1 MKLSVNDLN
10 VFVNTPKD
18 IAKLCEDLS
27 RLGLEVESCIP
38 CIAPKNV
45 VVGKVLEKA
54 PHKNAEKLSVCQ
66 VGVGKVLEKAPHK
79 NAEKLS
85 VCQVGV
91 GKEVLQIVCGA
102 KNVAPNQFVPVA
114 LNGALIGSTTIAKT
128 ELRGVESCG
137 MICSSAELGFPKI
150 NDGILE
156 LDESVGELVLGK
168 ELNEYASFNT
178 HVLEISLT
186 PNRGDC
192 LSVLGIAREISAF
205 YHTPLKPIKAL
216 NFTPKSDLIT
226 LSAGENI
233 ESHLAYYLIYNHSLK
248 TPLNIKLSLAHN
260 NALSEND
267 LKNFI
272 EFSTH
277 FSGVI
282 MNAYSLNKTPMDLSV
297 KNDENNLESVYI
309 NHQKRSTIAIKHQ
322 DQKDLSEYLLLE
334 ASYTDPISLSLK
346 LHALKDKTLQK
357 DNALIYRS
365 ARGSNPNLSD
375 GLNFLSAHLK
385 AAILESKQIKH
396 SLKDR
401 TLTFQ
406 LEDITEILGL
416 AVEKEKIQGI
426 LKNLG
431 FKVSV
436 KEPNSNPQIL
446 EVIAP
451 NFRHDIKTI
460 QDIAEEILRF
470 VGIDNL
476 ISKPL
481 DCVSSKNS
489 NPHYDTHR
497 FFENLKHKALA
508 CGFKE
513 VIHYVFYSKEKQQKL
528 GFEVLEDPLE
538 LQNPI
543 TTDLNTLRTSLV
555 CGLLDASLR
564 NKNLGFKSI
573 ALYEKGSVYN
583 SKREE
588 IQKLGFLVSGLQK
601 KESYPDAKGKAWD
614 FYSFAECV
622 SKVIGDFS
630 LERLTAQT
638 PINHPYQSAKIIQ
651 NHEIIGV
658 IAKIHPK
665 VIQELDL
672 FESYYAEIDA
682 FKLKRPAMLLKPF
695 SIYPSSVRDL
705 TLIIDENTAF
715 SEIKKALKD
724 AQIPNLSEILPLD
737 IFKESHN
744 TIALSVRCVIH
755 SLEKTLNDE
764 EVNSAVQKALEILE
778 KEFNA
783 RLKG

>member
-66 VGVGKVLEKAPHK
+66 VD
-79 NAEKLS
+79 
-85 VCQVGV
+85 V
-91 GKEVLQIVCGA
+91 GKEVLPIVCGA

-128 ELRGVESCG
+128 ELRGVESHG

-168 ELNEYASFNT
+168 ELNEYAPFNT

-205 YHTPLKPIKAL
+205 YNTPLKPIKAL

-226 LSAGENI
+226 LSVGENI
-233 ESHLAYYLIYNHSLK
+233 ESHLAYYLVCNHSLK
-248 TPLNIKLSLAHN
+248 TPLNVKLSLAYN
-260 NALSEND
+260 NALSGND
-267 LKNFI
+267 LNNFI
-272 EFSTH
+272 EFSMH

-282 MNAYSLNKTPMDLSV
+282 MNAYSLNITPIDLSV

-322 DQKDLSEYLLLE
+322 DQKDLSECLLLE
-334 ASYTDPISLSLK
+334 ASYIDPISLSLK

-385 AAILESKQIKH
+385 AAILESKQTEH

-401 TLTFQ
+401 TLKFQ

-436 KEPNSNPQIL
+436 KEPNSKPQIL

-451 NFRHDIKTI
+451 NFRHDIKII

-481 DCVSSKNS
+481 HCVSSKNS

-528 GFEVLEDPLE
+528 GFEVLEDSLE

-630 LERLTAQT
+630 LEKLTAQT

-715 SEIKKALKD
+715 SGIKKALED

-737 IFKESHN
+737 VFKESHN
-744 TIALSVRCVIH
+744 SIALSVRCVIH

-764 EVNSAVQKALEILE
+764 EVNSVVQKALEILE

>member
-1 MKLSVNDLN
+1 MKLSINDLN

-18 IAKLCEDLS
+18 IVKLCEDLS

-66 VGVGKVLEKAPHK
+66 VD
-79 NAEKLS
+79 
-85 VCQVGV
+85 V

-114 LNGALIGSTTIAKT
+114 LKGAIIGSTTIAKT
-128 ELRGVESCG
+128 ELRGVESHG
-137 MICSSAELGFPKI
+137 MICSSIELGFPKI

-168 ELNEYASFNT
+168 ELNEYAPFNT

-192 LSVLGIAREISAF
+192 LSVLGVAREISAF

-216 NFTPKSDLIT
+216 NFTPKSDSIVLH
-226 LSAGENI
+226 ADENI
-233 ESHLAYYLIYNHSLK
+233 ESHLAYYLVCNHSLK
-248 TPLNIKLSLAHN
+248 TPLNVKLSLAHN

-267 LKNFI
+267 LNNFI

-282 MNAYSLNKTPMDLSV
+282 MNAYSLNITPIDLSV

-334 ASYTDPISLSLK
+334 ASYINLVSLSLK

-385 AAILESKQIKH
+385 AAVLESKQTQH

-416 AVEKEKIQGI
+416 VVEKEKIQGI

-431 FKVSV
+431 FKISV

-476 ISKPL
+476 VSKPL
-481 DCVSSKNS
+481 HCVSSKNS

-538 LQNPI
+538 LQNSI

-583 SKREE
+583 AKREE

-630 LERLTAQT
+630 LEKLTAQT

-651 NHEIIGV
+651 NNENIGV

-682 FKLKRPAMLLKPF
+682 SKLKRPAMLLKPF

-715 SEIKKALKD
+715 NRIKKALKD

-737 IFKESHN
+737 IFKESDN

>member
-45 VVGKVLEKA
+45 V
-54 PHKNAEKLSVCQ
+54 
-66 VGVGKVLEKAPHK
+66 VGKVLEKAPHK

-137 MICSSAELGFPKI
+137 MICSSSELGFPKI

-168 ELNEYASFNT
+168 ELNEYAPFNT

-192 LSVLGIAREISAF
+192 LSVLGVAREISAF

-216 NFTPKSDLIT
+216 NFTPTSDWIT

-233 ESHLAYYLIYNHSLK
+233 ESHLAYYLVCNYSLK
-248 TPLNIKLSLAHN
+248 TPLKVKLSLAHN

-267 LKNFI
+267 LNNFI
-272 EFSTH
+272 EFSVH

-282 MNAYSLNKTPMDLSV
+282 MNAYSMNATPMDLSV
-297 KNDENNLESVYI
+297 KNNENNLESVYI
-309 NHQKRSTIAIKHQ
+309 SHQKRSTIAIKHQ

-334 ASYTDPISLSLK
+334 ASYIDPISLSLK

-385 AAILESKQIKH
+385 ATILESKQTEH

-416 AVEKEKIQGI
+416 AVEKEKIQSI

-431 FKVSV
+431 FKVSA
-436 KEPNSNPQIL
+436 KEPNSKPQIL
-446 EVIAP
+446 EVIVP

-476 ISKPL
+476 VSKPL
-481 DCVSSKNS
+481 NCVSSKNS

-543 TTDLNTLRTSLV
+543 TTELNTLRTSLV

-630 LERLTAQT
+630 LEKLNAQT

-682 FKLKRPAMLLKPF
+682 SKLKRPAMLLKPF

-715 SEIKKALKD
+715 SRIKKALKD

-737 IFKESHN
+737 IFKESN
-744 TIALSVRCVIH
+744 NSIALSVRCVIH

>member
-10 VFVNTPKD
+10 VFVDTPKD

-38 CIAPKNV
+38 CVAPKNV
-45 VVGKVLEKA
+45 V
-54 PHKNAEKLSVCQ
+54 
-66 VGVGKVLEKAPHK
+66 VGKVLEKAPHK

-137 MICSSAELGFPKI
+137 MICSSGELGFPKI

-168 ELNEYASFNT
+168 GLNEYAPFNT

-226 LSAGENI
+226 LCADENI
-233 ESHLAYYLIYNHSLK
+233 ESHLAYYLICNHSLK
-248 TPLNIKLSLAHN
+248 TPLSVKLSLAHN

-267 LKNFI
+267 LSNFI

-277 FSGVI
+277 FSGVV
-282 MNAYSLNKTPMDLSV
+282 MNAYSLDATPIDLSV

-375 GLNFLSAHLK
+375 GLNFLSTHLK
-385 AAILESKQIKH
+385 AAILESKQTKH
-396 SLKDR
+396 ALKDR
-401 TLTFQ
+401 TLKFK

-416 AVEKEKIQGI
+416 AIEEETIQGI

-431 FKVSV
+431 FKVSTKV
-436 KEPNSNPQIL
+436 SNSKPQIL
-446 EVIAP
+446 EVVAP

-470 VGIDNL
+470 VGIDHL

-481 DCVSSKNS
+481 DSVSNKKS

-543 TTDLNTLRTSLV
+543 TTELNTLRTSLV

-588 IQKLGFLVSGLQK
+588 IQKLGFLASGLQK

-630 LERLTAQT
+630 LEKLTTQT

-665 VIQELDL
+665 VIRELDL

-695 SIYPSSVRDL
+695 SVYPSSVRDL

-715 SEIKKALKD
+715 SRIKKALKD

-737 IFKESHN
+737 IFKESDN

-783 RLKG
+783 HLKG

>member
-10 VFVNTPKD
+10 VFVDVPKD

-27 RLGLEVESCIP
+27 RLGLEVESSIP
-38 CIAPKNV
+38 CVAPKNV
-45 VVGKVLEKA
+45 V
-54 PHKNAEKLSVCQ
+54 
-66 VGVGKVLEKAPHK
+66 VGKVLEKAPHK

-128 ELRGVESCG
+128 ELRGVESYG
-137 MICSSAELGFPKI
+137 MICSSNELGFPKI

-168 ELNEYASFNT
+168 GLNEYAPFNT

-226 LSAGENI
+226 LCADENI
-233 ESHLAYYLIYNHSLK
+233 ESHLAYYLICNHSLK
-248 TPLNIKLSLAHN
+248 TPLNVKLSLAHN

-267 LKNFI
+267 LNNFI

-277 FSGVI
+277 FSGVV
-282 MNAYSLNKTPMDLSV
+282 MNAYSLDATPIDLSA

-334 ASYTDPISLSLK
+334 ASYINPVSLSLK

-385 AAILESKQIKH
+385 ATILESKQTKH
-396 SLKDR
+396 ALKDR
-401 TLTFQ
+401 TLKFQ

-416 AVEKEKIQGI
+416 AVEEETIQGI
-426 LKNLG
+426 LKSLG
-431 FKVSV
+431 FKVSIKV
-436 KEPNSNPQIL
+436 SNSKPQIL
-446 EVIAP
+446 EVVVP

-470 VGIDNL
+470 VGIDHL

-481 DCVSSKNS
+481 DSVSNKKS

-543 TTDLNTLRTSLV
+543 TTELNTLRTSLV

-588 IQKLGFLVSGLQK
+588 IQKLGFLASGLQK

-630 LERLTAQT
+630 LEKLTTQA

-682 FKLKRPAMLLKPF
+682 SKLKRPAMLLKPF

-715 SEIKKALKD
+715 SKIKKALKD

-737 IFKESHN
+737 IFKESDN
-744 TIALSVRCVIH
+744 TVALSVRCVIH

>member
-1 MKLSVNDLN
+1 MKLSVNDLST
-10 VFVNTPKD
+10 FVDVPKD

-66 VGVGKVLEKAPHK
+66 VDI
-79 NAEKLS
+79 
-85 VCQVGV
+85 

-114 LNGALIGSTTIAKT
+114 LNGVLIGSTTIAKT

-137 MICSSAELGFPKI
+137 MICSSIELGFPKI

-168 ELNEYASFNT
+168 ELNEYAPFNT

-233 ESHLAYYLIYNHSLK
+233 ESHLAYYLVCNHSLK
-248 TPLNIKLSLAHN
+248 TSLNVKLSLAHN

-267 LKNFI
+267 LNNFI
-272 EFSTH
+272 EFSVH

-282 MNAYSLNKTPMDLSV
+282 MNAYSLNIIPMDLSV

-322 DQKDLSEYLLLE
+322 VQKDLSECLLLE
-334 ASYTDPISLSLK
+334 ASYIDPISLSLK

-385 AAILESKQIKH
+385 ATILESKQTKH

-416 AVEKEKIQGI
+416 AVEKEKIQSI

-431 FKVSV
+431 FKVST
-436 KEPNSNPQIL
+436 KEPNSKPPIL
-446 EVIAP
+446 EIVAP

-476 ISKPL
+476 VSKPL
-481 DCVSSKNS
+481 NCVSSKNS

-528 GFEVLEDPLE
+528 GFEVLEDSLE

-543 TTDLNTLRTSLV
+543 TTELNTLRTSLV

-583 SKREE
+583 AKREE
-588 IQKLGFLVSGLQK
+588 VQKLGFLVSGLQK

-630 LERLTAQT
+630 LEKLTTQT
-638 PINHPYQSAKIIQ
+638 PINHPYQSAKIVQ
-651 NHEIIGV
+651 NHEVIGV

-682 FKLKRPAMLLKPF
+682 SKLKRPAMLLKPF

-705 TLIIDENTAF
+705 TLIINENTAF
-715 SEIKKALKD
+715 SKIKKALKD

-744 TIALSVRCVIH
+744 SIALSVRCVIH

>member
-18 IAKLCEDLS
+18 IAKLCENLS
-27 RLGLEVESCIP
+27 CLGLEVESCVSY
-38 CIAPKNV
+38 IAPKNV

-66 VGVGKVLEKAPHK
+66 VDI
-79 NAEKLS
+79 
-85 VCQVGV
+85 
-91 GKEVLQIVCGA
+91 GKEVLPIVCGA
-102 KNVAPNQFVPVA
+102 KNVAPNQFAPVA
-114 LNGALIGSTTIAKT
+114 LKGAIIGSTTIAKT
-128 ELRGVESCG
+128 ELRGVESHG
-137 MICSSAELGFPKI
+137 MICSSIELGFPKI

-168 ELNEYASFNT
+168 ELHKYAPFNT

-226 LSAGENI
+226 LSVGENI

-248 TPLNIKLSLAHN
+248 TPLNVKLSLAHN

-267 LKNFI
+267 LNNFI
-272 EFSTH
+272 EFSAH

-282 MNAYSLNKTPMDLSV
+282 LNAYGLNTTPVDLSV

-322 DQKDLSEYLLLE
+322 DQKDLSECLLLE
-334 ASYTDPISLSLK
+334 ASYTDPVSLSLK

-385 AAILESKQIKH
+385 ATILESKQTKH

-401 TLTFQ
+401 ALKFQ

-416 AVEKEKIQGI
+416 VIEAEKIQGI

-431 FKVSV
+431 FKVSA
-436 KEPNSNPQIL
+436 KEPNSKPQIL
-446 EVIAP
+446 EVIVP

-481 DCVSSKNS
+481 DSVSSKNS

-543 TTDLNTLRTSLV
+543 TTELNTLRTSLV

-588 IQKLGFLVSGLQK
+588 IQKLGFLISGLQK

-622 SKVIGDFS
+622 SRIIGDFS
-630 LERLTAQT
+630 LEKLTIQT

-651 NHEIIGV
+651 NNEVIGV

-665 VIQELDL
+665 VIQEWDL

-682 FKLKRPAMLLKPF
+682 SKLKRPAMLLKPF

-715 SEIKKALKD
+715 SRIKKALKD

-737 IFKESHN
+737 IFKESDN
-744 TIALSVRCVIH
+744 TIALSVRCVIY

>member
-10 VFVNTPKD
+10 VFVDTPKD

-27 RLGLEVESCIP
+27 RLGLEVESCTP
-38 CIAPKNV
+38 CVAPKNV

-66 VGVGKVLEKAPHK
+66 VGVG
-79 NAEKLS
+79 N
-85 VCQVGV
+85 
-91 GKEVLQIVCGA
+91 EVLQIVCGA

-128 ELRGVESCG
+128 DLRGVESCG
-137 MICSSAELGFPKI
+137 MICSSNELGFPKI

-168 ELNEYASFNT
+168 ELNEYAPFNT

-226 LSAGENI
+226 LCAGENI
-233 ESHLAYYLIYNHSLK
+233 ESHLAYYLICNHSLK
-248 TPLNIKLSLAHN
+248 TPLNVKLSLAHN

-267 LKNFI
+267 LNNFI
-272 EFSTH
+272 EFSAH

-282 MNAYSLNKTPMDLSV
+282 MNAYSLNATPIDLSV

-385 AAILESKQIKH
+385 ATILESKQTKH
-396 SLKDR
+396 ALKDR
-401 TLTFQ
+401 ALKFK

-416 AVEKEKIQGI
+416 AIEEETIQGI

-431 FKVSV
+431 FKVSIKV
-436 KEPNSNPQIL
+436 SNSKPQIL
-446 EVIAP
+446 EVVAP

-470 VGIDNL
+470 VGIDHL

-481 DCVSSKNS
+481 DSVSNKKS

-543 TTDLNTLRTSLV
+543 TTELNTLRTSLV

-573 ALYEKGSVYN
+573 ALYEKGSAYN

-588 IQKLGFLVSGLQK
+588 IQKLGFLASGLQK
-601 KESYPDAKGKAWD
+601 KESYPDAKGRAWD

-630 LERLTAQT
+630 LEKLTTQT

-651 NHEIIGV
+651 NNEIIGV

-665 VIQELDL
+665 VIRELDL

-682 FKLKRPAMLLKPF
+682 SKLKRPAMLLKPF

-715 SEIKKALKD
+715 SKIKKALKD

-737 IFKESHN
+737 IFKESN
-744 TIALSVRCVIH
+744 NSIALSVRCVIH

>member
-10 VFVNTPKD
+10 VFVNAPKD
-18 IAKLCEDLS
+18 ITKLCEDLS
-27 RLGLEVESCIP
+27 RLGLEVESCVS
-38 CIAPKNV
+38 CVAPKNV

-66 VGVGKVLEKAPHK
+66 VD
-79 NAEKLS
+79 
-85 VCQVGV
+85 V

-102 KNVAPNQFVPVA
+102 KNVAPNQFAPVA
-114 LNGALIGSTTIAKT
+114 LKGAIIGSTPIAKT
-128 ELRGVESCG
+128 ELRGVESHG
-137 MICSSAELGFPKI
+137 MICSSTELGFPKI

-168 ELNEYASFNT
+168 ELNGYAPFNT

-205 YHTPLKPIKAL
+205 YNTPLKPIKAL
-216 NFTPKSDLIT
+216 NFTPTSDLIT
-226 LSAGENI
+226 LSVGENI
-233 ESHLAYYLIYNHSLK
+233 ESHLAYYLIYNYSLK

-267 LKNFI
+267 LNNFI

-282 MNAYSLNKTPMDLSV
+282 LNAYSLNTTPMDLSV

-322 DQKDLSEYLLLE
+322 DQKDLSECLLLE
-334 ASYTDPISLSLK
+334 ASYTDPVSLSLK

-375 GLNFLSAHLK
+375 GLNFLSAQLK
-385 AAILESKQIKH
+385 ATILESKQTKH

-401 TLTFQ
+401 ALKFQ

-416 AVEKEKIQGI
+416 AVEEEKIQGI

-431 FKVSV
+431 FKVSA
-436 KEPNSNPQIL
+436 KEPDSKPQIL
-446 EVIAP
+446 EVIVP

-481 DCVSSKNS
+481 NSVSSKNS

-543 TTDLNTLRTSLV
+543 TTELNTLRTSLV

-630 LERLTAQT
+630 LEKLTAQT

-651 NHEIIGV
+651 NHEVIGV

-682 FKLKRPAMLLKPF
+682 SKLKRPAMLLKPF

-715 SEIKKALKD
+715 SRIKKALKD

-737 IFKESHN
+737 IFKESDN

-764 EVNSAVQKALEILE
+764 EVNSVVQKALEILE

>member
-1 MKLSVNDLN
+1 MKLSVNDLS
-10 VFVNTPKD
+10 VFVDVPKD

-66 VGVGKVLEKAPHK
+66 VD
-79 NAEKLS
+79 
-85 VCQVGV
+85 V

-102 KNVAPNQFVPVA
+102 KNVASNQFVPVA

-128 ELRGVESCG
+128 DLRGVKSHG

-168 ELNEYASFNT
+168 ELNEYAPFNT

-226 LSAGENI
+226 LSVGENI
-233 ESHLAYYLIYNHSLK
+233 ESHLAYYLVCNHSLK

-267 LKNFI
+267 LNNFI
-272 EFSTH
+272 EFSAH

-357 DNALIYRS
+357 DNALIYRG

-385 AAILESKQIKH
+385 ATILESKQTQH

-431 FKVSV
+431 FKVSTKV
-436 KEPNSNPQIL
+436 SNSNPQIL

-451 NFRHDIKTI
+451 NFRHDIKII

-476 ISKPL
+476 VSKPL
-481 DCVSSKNS
+481 HCVSSKNS

-588 IQKLGFLVSGLQK
+588 IQKLGFLASGLQK

-630 LERLTAQT
+630 LEKLTTQI

-651 NHEIIGV
+651 NNEIIGV

-682 FKLKRPAMLLKPF
+682 SKLKRPAMLLKPF

-715 SEIKKALKD
+715 SRIKKALKD

-737 IFKESHN
+737 IFKESDN

>member
-1 MKLSVNDLN
+1 
-10 VFVNTPKD
+10 
-18 IAKLCEDLS
+18 
-27 RLGLEVESCIP
+27 
-38 CIAPKNV
+38 
-45 VVGKVLEKA
+45 
-54 PHKNAEKLSVCQ
+54 
-66 VGVGKVLEKAPHK
+66 
-79 NAEKLS
+79 
-85 VCQVGV
+85 
-91 GKEVLQIVCGA
+91 
-102 KNVAPNQFVPVA
+102 
-114 LNGALIGSTTIAKT
+114 
-128 ELRGVESCG
+128 
-137 MICSSAELGFPKI
+137 
-150 NDGILE
+150 
-156 LDESVGELVLGK
+156 
-168 ELNEYASFNT
+168 
-178 HVLEISLT
+178 LT

-260 NALSEND
+260 NALSENN
-267 LKNFI
+267 LNNFL
-272 EFSTH
+272 EFSVH

-322 DQKDLSEYLLLE
+322 DQKDLSECLLLE

-365 ARGSNPNLSD
+365 TRGSNPNLSD

-385 AAILESKQIKH
+385 ATILESKQTER

-401 TLTFQ
+401 TLMFKV
-406 LEDITEILGL
+406 EDITEILGL
-416 AVEKEKIQGI
+416 AVEEEKIQGI

-436 KEPNSNPQIL
+436 KVSNSKPQIL
-446 EVIAP
+446 EVVAP

-476 ISKPL
+476 ASKPL
-481 DCVSSKNS
+481 HCVSSKNS
-489 NPHYDTHR
+489 NPHYETHR

-543 TTDLNTLRTSLV
+543 TTELNTLRTSLV

-630 LERLTAQT
+630 L
-638 PINHPYQSAKIIQ
+638 
-651 NHEIIGV
+651 
-658 IAKIHPK
+658 
-665 VIQELDL
+665 
-672 FESYYAEIDA
+672 
-682 FKLKRPAMLLKPF
+682 
-695 SIYPSSVRDL
+695 
-705 TLIIDENTAF
+705 
-715 SEIKKALKD
+715 
-724 AQIPNLSEILPLD
+724 
-737 IFKESHN
+737 
-744 TIALSVRCVIH
+744 
-755 SLEKTLNDE
+755 
-764 EVNSAVQKALEILE
+764 
-778 KEFNA
+778 
-783 RLKG
+783 

>member
-66 VGVGKVLEKAPHK
+66 VD
-79 NAEKLS
+79 
-85 VCQVGV
+85 V

-102 KNVAPNQFVPVA
+102 KNVAPNQFAPVA
-114 LNGALIGSTTIAKT
+114 LKGAIIGSTPIAKT
-128 ELRGVESCG
+128 ELRGVESHG
-137 MICSSAELGFPKI
+137 MICSSIELGFPKI

-168 ELNEYASFNT
+168 ELNEYAPFNT

-192 LSVLGIAREISAF
+192 LSVLGVAREISAF

-226 LSAGENI
+226 LSVGENI
-233 ESHLAYYLIYNHSLK
+233 KSHLAYYLICNHSLK
-248 TPLNIKLSLAHN
+248 TPLNVKLSLAHN

-272 EFSTH
+272 EFSAH

-309 NHQKRSTIAIKHQ
+309 NHQKRSIIAIKHQ
-322 DQKDLSEYLLLE
+322 VQKDLSEYLLLE
-334 ASYTDPISLSLK
+334 ASYTDLISLSLK

-385 AAILESKQIKH
+385 ATILESKQTKH
-396 SLKDR
+396 SLKDHA
-401 TLTFQ
+401 LKFQ

-416 AVEKEKIQGI
+416 VIEAEKIQGI

-431 FKVSV
+431 FKVSI
-436 KEPNSNPQIL
+436 KEPNSKPPIL
-446 EVIAP
+446 EVVAP

-476 ISKPL
+476 ISKSL
-481 DCVSSKNS
+481 HCVSSKNS
-489 NPHYDTHR
+489 NPHYETHR

-543 TTDLNTLRTSLV
+543 TTELNTLRTSLV

-583 SKREE
+583 AKREE

-630 LERLTAQT
+630 LEKLTIQT

-651 NHEIIGV
+651 NNEIIGV

-672 FESYYAEIDA
+672 FESYYAEVDA
-682 FKLKRPAMLLKPF
+682 SKLKRHAMLLKPF

-715 SEIKKALKD
+715 SRIKKALKD

-737 IFKESHN
+737 IFEESDN

-764 EVNSAVQKALEILE
+764 EVNSVVQKALEILE

>member
-1 MKLSVNDLN
+1 MKLSINDLN

-38 CIAPKNV
+38 CVAPKNV
-45 VVGKVLEKA
+45 VVGKILEKA

-66 VGVGKVLEKAPHK
+66 VD
-79 NAEKLS
+79 
-85 VCQVGV
+85 V
-91 GKEVLQIVCGA
+91 GKEVLPIVCGA

-128 ELRGVESCG
+128 ELRGVESHG
-137 MICSSAELGFPKI
+137 MICSSNELGFPKI

-168 ELNEYASFNT
+168 ELNEYAPFNT

-216 NFTPKSDLIT
+216 NFTPKSGLIT
-226 LSAGENI
+226 LSADKNI
-233 ESHLAYYLIYNHSLK
+233 ESHLAYYLVCNHSLK

-282 MNAYSLNKTPMDLSV
+282 LNAYSLNKTPMDLSV

-322 DQKDLSEYLLLE
+322 DQKDLSEHLLLE
-334 ASYTDPISLSLK
+334 ASYIDPISLSLK

-375 GLNFLSAHLK
+375 GLNFLSAQLK
-385 AAILESKQIKH
+385 ATILESKQTKH

-401 TLTFQ
+401 TLKFK

-416 AVEKEKIQGI
+416 AVEEEKIQGI
-426 LKNLG
+426 LKSLG
-431 FKVSV
+431 FKVSIKV
-436 KEPNSNPQIL
+436 SNSKPPIL
-446 EVIAP
+446 EVIVP

-470 VGIDNL
+470 VGIDHL

-481 DCVSSKNS
+481 DSVSNKKS

-543 TTDLNTLRTSLV
+543 TTELNTLRTSLV

-588 IQKLGFLVSGLQK
+588 TQKLGFLASGLQK

-630 LERLTAQT
+630 LEKLTTQT

-651 NHEIIGV
+651 NHKIIGV

-682 FKLKRPAMLLKPF
+682 SKLKRPAMLLKPF

-715 SEIKKALKD
+715 SNIKKALKD

-737 IFKESHN
+737 IFKESN
-744 TIALSVRCVIH
+744 NSIALSVRCVIH

>member
-27 RLGLEVESCIP
+27 CLGLEVESCIS

-66 VGVGKVLEKAPHK
+66 VD
-79 NAEKLS
+79 
-85 VCQVGV
+85 V
-91 GKEVLQIVCGA
+91 GKEVLPIVCGA

-128 ELRGVESCG
+128 DLRGVESHG
-137 MICSSAELGFPKI
+137 MICSSIELGFPKI

-168 ELNEYASFNT
+168 ELNEYAPFNT

-192 LSVLGIAREISAF
+192 LSVLGVAREVSAF

-216 NFTPKSDLIT
+216 NFTPKSNLIT

-233 ESHLAYYLIYNHSLK
+233 ESHLAYYLICNHSLK

-260 NALSEND
+260 NALSENN
-267 LKNFI
+267 LNNFL

-322 DQKDLSEYLLLE
+322 DQKDLSECLLLE
-334 ASYTDPISLSLK
+334 ASYIDPISLSLK

-375 GLNFLSAHLK
+375 GLNFLSTHLK
-385 AAILESKQIKH
+385 ATILESKQTKH

-416 AVEKEKIQGI
+416 AVEKEKIQSI

-431 FKVSV
+431 FKVSA
-436 KEPNSNPQIL
+436 KEPNSKPQIL
-446 EVIAP
+446 EVVAP
-451 NFRHDIKTI
+451 NFRHDIKII

-476 ISKPL
+476 VSKPL
-481 DCVSSKNS
+481 NCVSSKNS
-489 NPHYDTHR
+489 NPHYDMHR

-543 TTDLNTLRTSLV
+543 TTELNTLRTSLV

-588 IQKLGFLVSGLQK
+588 IQKLGFLASGLQK

-630 LERLTAQT
+630 LEKLTTQT

-651 NHEIIGV
+651 NNEIIGT

-715 SEIKKALKD
+715 SRIKKALKD

-737 IFKESHN
+737 IFKESDN

>member
-10 VFVNTPKD
+10 VFVDVPKD

-38 CIAPKNV
+38 YIAPKNV

-66 VGVGKVLEKAPHK
+66 VDI
-79 NAEKLS
+79 
-85 VCQVGV
+85 
-91 GKEVLQIVCGA
+91 GKEVLPIVCGA

-114 LNGALIGSTTIAKT
+114 LKGAIIGSTTIAKT
-128 ELRGVESCG
+128 ELRGVESHG
-137 MICSSAELGFPKI
+137 MICSSIELGFPKI

-168 ELNEYASFNT
+168 ELHEYAEYAPFNT

-216 NFTPKSDLIT
+216 NFMPKSDSIALHV
-226 LSAGENI
+226 GENI

-267 LKNFI
+267 LNNFI

-282 MNAYSLNKTPMDLSV
+282 LNAYSLDATPIDLSV

-322 DQKDLSEYLLLE
+322 DQKDLSECLLLE

-385 AAILESKQIKH
+385 ATILESKQTKH

-401 TLTFQ
+401 TLKFQ

-416 AVEKEKIQGI
+416 AVEEEKIQGI
-426 LKNLG
+426 LKSLG
-431 FKVSV
+431 FKVSA
-436 KEPNSNPQIL
+436 KEPNSKPQIL
-446 EVIAP
+446 EIIVP

-481 DCVSSKNS
+481 HCISSKNS

-622 SKVIGDFS
+622 SRIIGDFS
-630 LERLTAQT
+630 LEKLTAQT

-651 NHEIIGV
+651 NNEIIGV

-682 FKLKRPAMLLKPF
+682 SKLKRPAMLLKPF

-715 SEIKKALKD
+715 SKIKKALKD

-737 IFKESHN
+737 VFKESHN
-744 TIALSVRCVIH
+744 SIALSVRCVIH

>member
-1 MKLSVNDLN
+1 MKLSVNDLS
-10 VFVNTPKD
+10 VFVDTPKD

-38 CIAPKNV
+38 CVAPKNV
-45 VVGKVLEKA
+45 V
-54 PHKNAEKLSVCQ
+54 
-66 VGVGKVLEKAPHK
+66 VGKVLEKAPHK

-102 KNVAPNQFVPVA
+102 KNVAPNQFVPIA

-128 ELRGVESCG
+128 ELRGVESYG
-137 MICSSAELGFPKI
+137 MICSSSELGFPKI

-168 ELNEYASFNT
+168 GLNEYAPFNT

-226 LSAGENI
+226 ISVGENI
-233 ESHLAYYLIYNHSLK
+233 ESHLAHYLICNHSLK
-248 TPLNIKLSLAHN
+248 TPLNVKLSLAHN

-267 LKNFI
+267 LSNFI
-272 EFSTH
+272 EFSAH
-277 FSGVI
+277 FSGVV
-282 MNAYSLNKTPMDLSV
+282 MNAYSLDATPIDLSV
-297 KNDENNLESVYI
+297 KNDGNNLESVYI

-385 AAILESKQIKH
+385 ATILESKQTKH
-396 SLKDR
+396 ALKDR
-401 TLTFQ
+401 TLEFK

-416 AVEKEKIQGI
+416 AIKEETIQGI

-431 FKVSV
+431 FKVSAKV
-436 KEPNSNPQIL
+436 SNSKPQIL
-446 EVIAP
+446 EVVAP

-470 VGIDNL
+470 VGIDHL

-481 DCVSSKNS
+481 DSVSSKKS

-528 GFEVLEDPLE
+528 GFEVLEDHLE

-543 TTDLNTLRTSLV
+543 TTELNTLRTSLV

-588 IQKLGFLVSGLQK
+588 VQKLGFLASGLQK

-630 LERLTAQT
+630 LEKLTTQA

-651 NHEIIGV
+651 NHKIIGV

-682 FKLKRPAMLLKPF
+682 SKLKRPAMLLKPF

-715 SEIKKALKD
+715 SKIKKALKD

-737 IFKESHN
+737 TFKESN
-744 TIALSVRCVIH
+744 NSIALSVRCVIH

-764 EVNSAVQKALEILE
+764 EVNAAVQKALEILE

>member
-38 CIAPKNV
+38 CVAPKNV

-66 VGVGKVLEKAPHK
+66 VD
-79 NAEKLS
+79 
-85 VCQVGV
+85 V

-102 KNVAPNQFVPVA
+102 KNVASNQFVPIA

-137 MICSSAELGFPKI
+137 MICSSSELGFPKI

-168 ELNEYASFNT
+168 ELNEYAPFNT

-205 YHTPLKPIKAL
+205 YRTPLKPIKAL

-226 LSAGENI
+226 LSTDKNI
-233 ESHLAYYLIYNHSLK
+233 ESHLAYYLVCNHSLK
-248 TPLNIKLSLAHN
+248 TPLNVKLSLAHN
-260 NALSEND
+260 NALNEND
-267 LKNFI
+267 LNNFI
-272 EFSTH
+272 EFSAH
-277 FSGVI
+277 FSGVV
-282 MNAYSLNKTPMDLSV
+282 MNAYSLNITPIDLSV

-322 DQKDLSEYLLLE
+322 DQKDLSEHLLLE
-334 ASYTDPISLSLK
+334 ASYIDPISLSLK
-346 LHALKDKTLQK
+346 LHTLKDKTLQK

-385 AAILESKQIKH
+385 ATILESKQTKH
-396 SLKDR
+396 ALKDR
-401 TLTFQ
+401 ALTFQ

-416 AVEKEKIQGI
+416 AVEEEKIQGI

-436 KEPNSNPQIL
+436 KEPNSKPPIL

-460 QDIAEEILRF
+460 QDIAEEILCF

-476 ISKPL
+476 VSKPL
-481 DCVSSKNS
+481 NCVSSKNS

-543 TTDLNTLRTSLV
+543 TTELNTLRTSLV

-583 SKREE
+583 AKREE

-630 LERLTAQT
+630 LEKLTTQT

-682 FKLKRPAMLLKPF
+682 SRLKRPAMLLKPF

-715 SEIKKALKD
+715 SRIKKALKD

-737 IFKESHN
+737 IFKESDN

>member
-45 VVGKVLEKA
+45 VVGKVLEKVS
-54 PHKNAEKLSVCQ
+54 HKNAEKLSVCQ
-66 VGVGKVLEKAPHK
+66 VD
-79 NAEKLS
+79 
-85 VCQVGV
+85 V

-137 MICSSAELGFPKI
+137 MICSSTELGFPKI

-168 ELNEYASFNT
+168 ELNEYTPFNT

-233 ESHLAYYLIYNHSLK
+233 ESHLAYYLICNHSLK

-267 LKNFI
+267 LNNFI
-272 EFSTH
+272 EFSVH

-322 DQKDLSEYLLLE
+322 VQKDLSEYLLLE
-334 ASYTDPISLSLK
+334 ASYIDPISLSLK
-346 LHALKDKTLQK
+346 LHVLKDKTLQK

-365 ARGSNPNLSD
+365 ARGSNPNLLD

-385 AAILESKQIKH
+385 AAILESKQTQH
-396 SLKDR
+396 SLKDCA
-401 TLTFQ
+401 LKFQ

-416 AVEKEKIQGI
+416 AVEKEKIRDI
-426 LKNLG
+426 LKSLG

-436 KEPNSNPQIL
+436 KEPNSKPQIL
-446 EVIAP
+446 EVVVP
-451 NFRHDIKTI
+451 NFRHDIQTI

-470 VGIDNL
+470 VGIDHL

-481 DCVSSKNS
+481 DSVSNKKS

-543 TTDLNTLRTSLV
+543 TTELNTLRTSLV

-583 SKREE
+583 AKREE

-630 LERLTAQT
+630 LEKLTTQT

-651 NHEIIGV
+651 NHEIIGT

-665 VIQELDL
+665 IIQELDL

-715 SEIKKALKD
+715 SRIKKALED

-744 TIALSVRCVIH
+744 SIALSVRCVIH

>member
-27 RLGLEVESCIP
+27 CLGLEVESCIP
-38 CIAPKNV
+38 CVAPKNV

-66 VGVGKVLEKAPHK
+66 VD
-79 NAEKLS
+79 
-85 VCQVGV
+85 V

-137 MICSSAELGFPKI
+137 MICSSSELGFPKI

-168 ELNEYASFNT
+168 ELNEYAPFNT

-216 NFTPKSDLIT
+216 NFTPKNDWIT
-226 LSAGENI
+226 LSADKNI
-233 ESHLAYYLIYNHSLK
+233 ESHLAYYLVCNHSLK

-267 LKNFI
+267 LNNFI
-272 EFSTH
+272 EFSVH

-309 NHQKRSTIAIKHQ
+309 NHQKRSTTAIKHQ
-322 DQKDLSEYLLLE
+322 VQKDLSECLLLE
-334 ASYTDPISLSLK
+334 ASYIDPISLSLK

-385 AAILESKQIKH
+385 ATILESKQTQH

-416 AVEKEKIQGI
+416 VVEKEKIQGI

-431 FKVSV
+431 FKVSA
-436 KEPNSNPQIL
+436 KEPNSKPQIL
-446 EVIAP
+446 EVVVP

-481 DCVSSKNS
+481 HCVSSKNS

-543 TTDLNTLRTSLV
+543 TTELNTLRTSLV

-583 SKREE
+583 AKREE
-588 IQKLGFLVSGLQK
+588 VQKLGFLVSGLQK

-630 LERLTAQT
+630 LEKLTTQT

-651 NHEIIGV
+651 NNEIIGV

-682 FKLKRPAMLLKPF
+682 SKLKRPAMLLKPF

-715 SEIKKALKD
+715 NRIKKALKD

-737 IFKESHN
+737 VFKESHN
-744 TIALSVRCVIH
+744 SIALSVRCVIH

-764 EVNSAVQKALEILE
+764 EVNSAVQKSLEILE

-783 RLKG
+783 RLKV

>member
-10 VFVNTPKD
+10 VFVDTPKD

-27 RLGLEVESCIP
+27 RLGLEVESSIP
-38 CIAPKNV
+38 CVAPKNV
-45 VVGKVLEKA
+45 V
-54 PHKNAEKLSVCQ
+54 
-66 VGVGKVLEKAPHK
+66 VGKVLEKAPHK

-137 MICSSAELGFPKI
+137 MICSSNELGFPKI

-168 ELNEYASFNT
+168 GLNEYAPFNT

-226 LSAGENI
+226 LCAGENI
-233 ESHLAYYLIYNHSLK
+233 ESHLAYYLVCNHSLK
-248 TPLNIKLSLAHN
+248 TPLNVKLSLAHN

-267 LKNFI
+267 LSNFI
-272 EFSTH
+272 EFSAH
-277 FSGVI
+277 FSGVV
-282 MNAYSLNKTPMDLSV
+282 MNAYSLNTTPIDLSV

-357 DNALIYRS
+357 DSALIYRS

-375 GLNFLSAHLK
+375 GLNFLSTHLK
-385 AAILESKQIKH
+385 AAILESKQTKH
-396 SLKDR
+396 ALKDR
-401 TLTFQ
+401 TLKFK
-406 LEDITEILGL
+406 LEDIAEILGL
-416 AVEKEKIQGI
+416 AIEEETIQGI

-431 FKVSV
+431 FKVSIKV
-436 KEPNSNPQIL
+436 SNSKPQIL
-446 EVIAP
+446 EVVVP

-470 VGIDNL
+470 VGIDHL

-481 DCVSSKNS
+481 DSVSNKKS

-543 TTDLNTLRTSLV
+543 TTELNTLRTSLV

-588 IQKLGFLVSGLQK
+588 IQKLGFLASGLQK
-601 KESYPDAKGKAWD
+601 KERYPDAKGKAWD

-630 LERLTAQT
+630 LEKLTTQA

-651 NHEIIGV
+651 NHKIIGV

-665 VIQELDL
+665 VIRELDL

-682 FKLKRPAMLLKPF
+682 SKLKRPAMLLKPF

-715 SEIKKALKD
+715 SRIKKALKD

-737 IFKESHN
+737 IFKESN
-744 TIALSVRCVIH
+744 NSIALSMRCVIH

-764 EVNSAVQKALEILE
+764 EVNSAVQKALEVLE

>member
-10 VFVNTPKD
+10 VFVDTPKD

-27 RLGLEVESCIP
+27 RLGLEVESSIP
-38 CIAPKNV
+38 CVAPKNV

-66 VGVGKVLEKAPHK
+66 VGVG
-79 NAEKLS
+79 N
-85 VCQVGV
+85 
-91 GKEVLQIVCGA
+91 EVLQIVCGA

-128 ELRGVESCG
+128 ELRGVESYG
-137 MICSSAELGFPKI
+137 MICSSNELGFPKI

-168 ELNEYASFNT
+168 GLNEYAPFNT

-226 LSAGENI
+226 LCAGENI
-233 ESHLAYYLIYNHSLK
+233 ESHLAYYLVCNHSLK
-248 TPLNIKLSLAHN
+248 TPLNVKLSLAHN

-267 LKNFI
+267 LSNFV
-272 EFSTH
+272 EFSAH
-277 FSGVI
+277 FSGVV
-282 MNAYSLNKTPMDLSV
+282 MNAYSLNTTPINLSV

-385 AAILESKQIKH
+385 ATILESKQTKH
-396 SLKDR
+396 ALKDR
-401 TLTFQ
+401 TLKFK

-416 AVEKEKIQGI
+416 AIEEGTIQGI

-431 FKVSV
+431 FKVSAKV
-436 KEPNSNPQIL
+436 SNSKPQIL
-446 EVIAP
+446 EVVAP

-470 VGIDNL
+470 VGIEHL

-481 DCVSSKNS
+481 DSVSNKKS

-543 TTDLNTLRTSLV
+543 TTELNTLRTSLV

-588 IQKLGFLVSGLQK
+588 IQKLGFLASGLQK

-630 LERLTAQT
+630 LEKLTTQA

-715 SEIKKALKD
+715 SKIKKALKD
-724 AQIPNLSEILPLD
+724 AQIPNLSGILPLD
-737 IFKESHN
+737 IFKESN
-744 TIALSVRCVIH
+744 NSIALSVRCMIH

>member
-1 MKLSVNDLN
+1 MKLIINDLN

-18 IAKLCEDLS
+18 IAKLCENLS

-66 VGVGKVLEKAPHK
+66 VD
-79 NAEKLS
+79 
-85 VCQVGV
+85 V

-128 ELRGVESCG
+128 DLRGVESCG
-137 MICSSAELGFPKI
+137 MICSSTELGFPKI

-168 ELNEYASFNT
+168 ELNEYAPFNT

-192 LSVLGIAREISAF
+192 LSVLGVAREISAF

-226 LSAGENI
+226 LSADKNI
-233 ESHLAYYLIYNHSLK
+233 ESHLAYYLICNHSLK

-267 LKNFI
+267 LNNFI

-282 MNAYSLNKTPMDLSV
+282 LNAYSLNKTPIDLSV

-322 DQKDLSEYLLLE
+322 DQKDLSECLLLE
-334 ASYTDPISLSLK
+334 ASYTDPVSLSLK

-357 DNALIYRS
+357 DNALVYRS

-375 GLNFLSAHLK
+375 GLNFLSTHLK
-385 AAILESKQIKH
+385 ATILESKQTKH
-396 SLKDR
+396 ALKDR

-416 AVEKEKIQGI
+416 AVEAEKIQGI

-436 KEPNSNPQIL
+436 KELNLKPQIL
-446 EVIAP
+446 EIIVP

-476 ISKPL
+476 ASKPL
-481 DCVSSKNS
+481 HCVSSKNS

-588 IQKLGFLVSGLQK
+588 IQKLGFLISGLQK

-622 SKVIGDFS
+622 SRIIGDFS
-630 LERLTAQT
+630 LEKLTTQT

-651 NHEIIGV
+651 NNEIIGV

-665 VIQELDL
+665 VIQEWDL

-715 SEIKKALKD
+715 SRIKKALKD

-737 IFKESHN
+737 IFKESDN
-744 TIALSVRCVIH
+744 AIALSVRCVIH

-764 EVNSAVQKALEILE
+764 EVSSAVQKALEILE

>member
-66 VGVGKVLEKAPHK
+66 VD
-79 NAEKLS
+79 
-85 VCQVGV
+85 V

-128 ELRGVESCG
+128 ELRGVESHG
-137 MICSSAELGFPKI
+137 MICSSIELGFPKI

-168 ELNEYASFNT
+168 ELNEYAPFNT

-192 LSVLGIAREISAF
+192 LSVLGVAREISAF

-216 NFTPKSDLIT
+216 NFTPKSDSIT
-226 LSAGENI
+226 LSADKNI
-233 ESHLAYYLIYNHSLK
+233 ESHLAYYLICNHSLK

-267 LKNFI
+267 LNNFI
-272 EFSTH
+272 EFSAH

-282 MNAYSLNKTPMDLSV
+282 LNAYSLNKTPMDLSV

-322 DQKDLSEYLLLE
+322 DQKDLSECLLLE
-334 ASYTDPISLSLK
+334 ASYTDPVSLSLK

-385 AAILESKQIKH
+385 ATILESKQTEH

-416 AVEKEKIQGI
+416 VVEKEKIQGI

-436 KEPNSNPQIL
+436 KEPNSKPQIL
-446 EVIAP
+446 EVIVP

-481 DCVSSKNS
+481 DSISSKHS

-543 TTDLNTLRTSLV
+543 TTELNTLRTSLV

-622 SKVIGDFS
+622 SRIIGDFS
-630 LERLTAQT
+630 LEKLTTQT

-682 FKLKRPAMLLKPF
+682 SKLKRPAMLLKPF

-715 SEIKKALKD
+715 SRIKKALKD

-737 IFKESHN
+737 IFKESDN

>member
-10 VFVNTPKD
+10 VFVDTPKD

-66 VGVGKVLEKAPHK
+66 VDI
-79 NAEKLS
+79 
-85 VCQVGV
+85 

-128 ELRGVESCG
+128 DLRGVESCG
-137 MICSSAELGFPKI
+137 MICSSIELGFPKI

-168 ELNEYASFNT
+168 ELNEYAPFNT

-216 NFTPKSDLIT
+216 NFTPTSDLIT
-226 LSAGENI
+226 LSVGENI
-233 ESHLAYYLIYNHSLK
+233 ESHLAYYLICNHSLK
-248 TPLNIKLSLAHN
+248 TPLNVKLSLAHN

-267 LKNFI
+267 LNNFI
-272 EFSTH
+272 EFSAH

-322 DQKDLSEYLLLE
+322 VQKDLSEFLLLE

-385 AAILESKQIKH
+385 AAVLESKQTQH

-401 TLTFQ
+401 TLKFK

-416 AVEKEKIQGI
+416 VVEKEKIQGI

-436 KEPNSNPQIL
+436 KEPNSKPQIL
-446 EVIAP
+446 EIVAP

-481 DCVSSKNS
+481 HCVSSKNS

-528 GFEVLEDPLE
+528 GFEVLEDSLE

-630 LERLTAQT
+630 LEKLTTQT

-651 NHEIIGV
+651 NNEIIGV

-682 FKLKRPAMLLKPF
+682 SRLKRPAMLLKPF

-715 SEIKKALKD
+715 SRIKKALKD

-744 TIALSVRCVIH
+744 SIALSVRCVIH

>member
-1 MKLSVNDLN
+1 MKLSVNDLS
-10 VFVNTPKD
+10 VFVDVPKN

-38 CIAPKNV
+38 CVAPKNV

-66 VGVGKVLEKAPHK
+66 VD
-79 NAEKLS
+79 
-85 VCQVGV
+85 V

-137 MICSSAELGFPKI
+137 MICSSSELGFPKI

-156 LDESVGELVLGK
+156 LDESVGKLVLGK
-168 ELNEYASFNT
+168 GLNEYAPFNT

-226 LSAGENI
+226 LCAGENI
-233 ESHLAYYLIYNHSLK
+233 ESHLAYYLVCNHSLK

-267 LKNFI
+267 LNNFI
-272 EFSTH
+272 EFSAH
-277 FSGVI
+277 FSGVV
-282 MNAYSLNKTPMDLSV
+282 MNAYSLNATPIDLSV

-322 DQKDLSEYLLLE
+322 DQKDLSECLLLE

-385 AAILESKQIKH
+385 TTILESKQTKH
-396 SLKDR
+396 ALKDR
-401 TLTFQ
+401 TLKFK

-416 AVEKEKIQGI
+416 AIEEEKIQGI
-426 LKNLG
+426 LKSLG
-431 FKVSV
+431 FKVSI
-436 KEPNSNPQIL
+436 KEPSSKPQIL
-446 EVIAP
+446 EVVAP

-470 VGIDNL
+470 VGIDHL

-481 DCVSSKNS
+481 DSVSNKKS

-543 TTDLNTLRTSLV
+543 TTELNTLRTSLV

-588 IQKLGFLVSGLQK
+588 IQKLGFLASGLQK

-630 LERLTAQT
+630 LEKLTAQT

-651 NHEIIGV
+651 NNEIIGV

-665 VIQELDL
+665 VTQELDL

-715 SEIKKALKD
+715 SKIKKALKD
-724 AQIPNLSEILPLD
+724 AKIPNLSEILPLD
-737 IFKESHN
+737 IFKESN
-744 TIALSVRCVIH
+744 NILALSVRCVIH

-764 EVNSAVQKALEILE
+764 EVNSAVQKVLEILE

>member
-66 VGVGKVLEKAPHK
+66 VD
-79 NAEKLS
+79 
-85 VCQVGV
+85 V

-128 ELRGVESCG
+128 ELRGVESHG
-137 MICSSAELGFPKI
+137 MICSSIELGFPKI

-168 ELNEYASFNT
+168 ELNEYAPFNT

-192 LSVLGIAREISAF
+192 LSVLGVAREISAF

-226 LSAGENI
+226 LSADKNI
-233 ESHLAYYLIYNHSLK
+233 ESHLAYYLICNHSLK

-267 LKNFI
+267 LNNFI
-272 EFSTH
+272 EFSAH

-282 MNAYSLNKTPMDLSV
+282 LNAYSLNKTPMDLSV

-322 DQKDLSEYLLLE
+322 VQKDLGECLLLE
-334 ASYTDPISLSLK
+334 ASYIDPISLSLK

-385 AAILESKQIKH
+385 ATILESKQTDH
-396 SLKDR
+396 SLKDYA
-401 TLTFQ
+401 LTFQ

-426 LKNLG
+426 LKSLG

-436 KEPNSNPQIL
+436 KEPNSKPQIL
-446 EVIAP
+446 EVIVP

-481 DCVSSKNS
+481 NCVSSKNS

-630 LERLTAQT
+630 LEKLNAQT

-682 FKLKRPAMLLKPF
+682 SKLKRPAMLLKPF

-715 SEIKKALKD
+715 SKIKKALKD

-744 TIALSVRCVIH
+744 SIALSVRCVIH

>member
-10 VFVNTPKD
+10 VFVDTPKD

-27 RLGLEVESCIP
+27 RLGLEVESSIP
-38 CIAPKNV
+38 CVAPKNV
-45 VVGKVLEKA
+45 V
-54 PHKNAEKLSVCQ
+54 
-66 VGVGKVLEKAPHK
+66 VGKVLEKAPHK

-128 ELRGVESCG
+128 DLRGVESCG
-137 MICSSAELGFPKI
+137 MICSSSELGFPKI

-168 ELNEYASFNT
+168 GLNEYAPFNT

-205 YHTPLKPIKAL
+205 YHTPLKPIKSL

-226 LSAGENI
+226 LCADENI
-233 ESHLAYYLIYNHSLK
+233 ESHLAYYLVCNHSLK
-248 TPLNIKLSLAHN
+248 TPLNVKLSLAHN

-267 LKNFI
+267 LNNFI
-272 EFSTH
+272 EFSAH
-277 FSGVI
+277 FSGVV
-282 MNAYSLNKTPMDLSV
+282 MNAYSLNATPIDLSV

-322 DQKDLSEYLLLE
+322 NQKDLSEYLLLE
-334 ASYTDPISLSLK
+334 ASYIDPISLSLK

-385 AAILESKQIKH
+385 VAVLESKQTKH
-396 SLKDR
+396 ALKDR
-401 TLTFQ
+401 TLKFKPK
-406 LEDITEILGL
+406 DITEILGL
-416 AVEKEKIQGI
+416 AIEEETIQSI

-431 FKVSV
+431 FKVSI
-436 KEPNSNPQIL
+436 KEPNSKPQIL
-446 EVIAP
+446 EVVAP

-470 VGIDNL
+470 VGIDHL

-481 DCVSSKNS
+481 DSVSNKKS

-543 TTDLNTLRTSLV
+543 TTELNTLRTSLV

-588 IQKLGFLVSGLQK
+588 IQKLGFLASGLQK

-630 LERLTAQT
+630 LEKLTTQT

-651 NHEIIGV
+651 NHKIIGV

-705 TLIIDENTAF
+705 TLIIDENIAF
-715 SEIKKALKD
+715 SRIKKALKD

-737 IFKESHN
+737 IFKESDN

>member
-1 MKLSVNDLN
+1 MRLSVNDLS

-27 RLGLEVESCIP
+27 CLGLEVESCIP
-38 CIAPKNV
+38 CVAPKNV
-45 VVGKVLEKA
+45 VVGKILEKA

-66 VGVGKVLEKAPHK
+66 VD
-79 NAEKLS
+79 
-85 VCQVGV
+85 V

-128 ELRGVESCG
+128 ELRGIESCG

-168 ELNEYASFNT
+168 ELNEYAPFNT

-192 LSVLGIAREISAF
+192 LSVLGVAREVSAF

-233 ESHLAYYLIYNHSLK
+233 ESHLAYYLVCNHSLK
-248 TPLNIKLSLAHN
+248 TPLNVKLSLAHN

-272 EFSTH
+272 EFSAH
-277 FSGVI
+277 FSGVV
-282 MNAYSLNKTPMDLSV
+282 MNAYSLNATPIDLSV

-322 DQKDLSEYLLLE
+322 DQKNLSECLLLE
-334 ASYTDPISLSLK
+334 ASYIDPISLSLK

-365 ARGSNPNLSD
+365 ARGSNPNLSE
-375 GLNFLSAHLK
+375 GLNFLSTHLK
-385 AAILESKQIKH
+385 AAILESKQTQH

-401 TLTFQ
+401 TLKFQ

-416 AVEKEKIQGI
+416 AVEEEKIQGI

-431 FKVSV
+431 FKVSI
-436 KEPNSNPQIL
+436 KEPNSKPQIL
-446 EVIAP
+446 EVVAP
-451 NFRHDIKTI
+451 NFRHDVKTI

-476 ISKPL
+476 VSKPL
-481 DCVSSKNS
+481 NCISNKNS
-489 NPHYDTHR
+489 NSHYDTHR

-543 TTDLNTLRTSLV
+543 TTELNTLRTSLV

-588 IQKLGFLVSGLQK
+588 IQKLGFLASGLQK
-601 KESYPDAKGKAWD
+601 KEIYPDAKGKAWD

-630 LERLTAQT
+630 LEKLTTQT

-651 NHEIIGV
+651 NNEIIGV
-658 IAKIHPK
+658 IAKIHLK

-715 SEIKKALKD
+715 SKIKKALKD

-737 IFKESHN
+737 IFKESN
-744 TIALSVRCVIH
+744 NSIALSVRCVIH

>member
-1 MKLSVNDLN
+1 MKLSVNDLS
-10 VFVNTPKD
+10 VFVDTPKD

-38 CIAPKNV
+38 CVAPKNV
-45 VVGKVLEKA
+45 V
-54 PHKNAEKLSVCQ
+54 
-66 VGVGKVLEKAPHK
+66 VGKVLEKAPHK

-114 LNGALIGSTTIAKT
+114 LNGALIGSTTITKT

-137 MICSSAELGFPKI
+137 MICSSSELGFPKI

-168 ELNEYASFNT
+168 GLNEYAPFNT

-226 LSAGENI
+226 LQADENI
-233 ESHLAYYLIYNHSLK
+233 ESHLAYYLICNHSLK
-248 TPLNIKLSLAHN
+248 TPLNVKLSLAHN

-267 LKNFI
+267 LNNFI

-277 FSGVI
+277 FSGVV
-282 MNAYSLNKTPMDLSV
+282 MNAYSLNTTPIDLSV

-365 ARGSNPNLSD
+365 TRGSNPNLSD
-375 GLNFLSAHLK
+375 GLNFLSTHLK
-385 AAILESKQIKH
+385 AAILESKQTKH
-396 SLKDR
+396 ALKDR
-401 TLTFQ
+401 TLKFK

-416 AVEKEKIQGI
+416 AIEEETIQGI

-431 FKVSV
+431 FKVSI
-436 KEPNSNPQIL
+436 KEPNSKPQIL
-446 EVIAP
+446 EVVAP

-470 VGIDNL
+470 VGIDHL

-481 DCVSSKNS
+481 DSVSNKKS

-497 FFENLKHKALA
+497 FFENLKHKALS

-543 TTDLNTLRTSLV
+543 TTELNTLRTSLV

-588 IQKLGFLVSGLQK
+588 IQKLGFLASGLQK

-630 LERLTAQT
+630 LEKLTTKT

-651 NHEIIGV
+651 NHKTIGV

-682 FKLKRPAMLLKPF
+682 SKLKRPAMLLKPF

-715 SEIKKALKD
+715 SNIKKALKD
-724 AQIPNLSEILPLD
+724 AQISNLSEILPLD

-744 TIALSVRCVIH
+744 SIALSVRCVIH

>member
-1 MKLSVNDLN
+1 MKLSVNDLS
-10 VFVNTPKD
+10 VFVDTPKD

-27 RLGLEVESCIP
+27 RLGLEVESSIP
-38 CIAPKNV
+38 CVAPKNV
-45 VVGKVLEKA
+45 V
-54 PHKNAEKLSVCQ
+54 
-66 VGVGKVLEKAPHK
+66 VGKVLEKAPHK

-137 MICSSAELGFPKI
+137 MICSSNELGFPKI

-168 ELNEYASFNT
+168 GLNEYAPFNT

-226 LSAGENI
+226 LCAGENI
-233 ESHLAYYLIYNHSLK
+233 ESHLAYYLVCNHSLK
-248 TPLNIKLSLAHN
+248 TPLNVKLSLAHN

-267 LKNFI
+267 LNNFI
-272 EFSTH
+272 EFSAH
-277 FSGVI
+277 FSGVV
-282 MNAYSLNKTPMDLSV
+282 MNAYSLDATPIDLSV

-385 AAILESKQIKH
+385 VAILESKQTKH

-401 TLTFQ
+401 TLKFK
-406 LEDITEILGL
+406 LEDITEILGI
-416 AVEKEKIQGI
+416 AIEEETIQSI

-431 FKVSV
+431 FKVSI
-436 KEPNSNPQIL
+436 KEPNSKPQIL
-446 EVIAP
+446 EVVAP

-470 VGIDNL
+470 VGIDHL

-481 DCVSSKNS
+481 DSVSNKKS

-543 TTDLNTLRTSLV
+543 TTELNTLRTSLV

-588 IQKLGFLVSGLQK
+588 IQKLGFLASGLQK
-601 KESYPDAKGKAWD
+601 KESYPNAKGKAWD

-630 LERLTAQT
+630 LEKLTTQT

-651 NHEIIGV
+651 NNEIIGV

-682 FKLKRPAMLLKPF
+682 SKLKRPVMLLKPF

-715 SEIKKALKD
+715 SKIKKALKD

-737 IFKESHN
+737 IFKESNN

>member
-18 IAKLCEDLS
+18 IAKLCENLS

-66 VGVGKVLEKAPHK
+66 VD
-79 NAEKLS
+79 
-85 VCQVGV
+85 V
-91 GKEVLQIVCGA
+91 GKEVLPIVCGA

-128 ELRGVESCG
+128 ELRGVESHG
-137 MICSSAELGFPKI
+137 MICSSSELGFPKI

-168 ELNEYASFNT
+168 ELNEYAPFNT

-205 YHTPLKPIKAL
+205 YNTPLKPIKAL
-216 NFTPKSDLIT
+216 NFTPKSGLIT
-226 LSAGENI
+226 LIMGENI
-233 ESHLAYYLIYNHSLK
+233 ESHLAYYLICNHSLK

-267 LKNFI
+267 LNNFI

-282 MNAYSLNKTPMDLSV
+282 MNAYSLNATPMDLSV

-322 DQKDLSEYLLLE
+322 DQKDLSEHLLLE
-334 ASYTDPISLSLK
+334 ASYTDPISLSSK

-385 AAILESKQIKH
+385 ATILESKQTKR

-401 TLTFQ
+401 ALTFKV
-406 LEDITEILGL
+406 EDITEILGL
-416 AVEKEKIQGI
+416 VVEEEKIQGI
-426 LKNLG
+426 LKSLG

-436 KEPNSNPQIL
+436 KEPNSKPQIL
-446 EVIAP
+446 EVVAP

-476 ISKPL
+476 VSKSL
-481 DCVSSKNS
+481 HCVSSKNS
-489 NPHYDTHR
+489 NSHYDTHR

-588 IQKLGFLVSGLQK
+588 IQKLGFLASGLQK

-630 LERLTAQT
+630 LEKLTTQT

-682 FKLKRPAMLLKPF
+682 SKLKRPAMLLKPF

-715 SEIKKALKD
+715 SKIKKALKD

-744 TIALSVRCVIH
+744 SIALSVRCVIH

-764 EVNSAVQKALEILE
+764 EVNSAVQKTLEILE

>member
-27 RLGLEVESCIP
+27 RLGLEVESCIS
-38 CIAPKNV
+38 CVAPKNV
-45 VVGKVLEKA
+45 VVGKILEKA

-66 VGVGKVLEKAPHK
+66 VD
-79 NAEKLS
+79 
-85 VCQVGV
+85 V

-128 ELRGVESCG
+128 ELRGVESHG
-137 MICSSAELGFPKI
+137 MICSSSELGFPKI

-168 ELNEYASFNT
+168 ELNEYAPFNT

-192 LSVLGIAREISAF
+192 LSILGVAREISAF

-216 NFTPKSDLIT
+216 NFTPKSDSIALH
-226 LSAGENI
+226 ADENI

-267 LKNFI
+267 LNNFI
-272 EFSTH
+272 EFSAH

-282 MNAYSLNKTPMDLSV
+282 LNAYSLNKTSMDLSV

-322 DQKDLSEYLLLE
+322 DQKDLSECLLLE
-334 ASYTDPISLSLK
+334 ASYTDPVSLSLK

-357 DNALIYRS
+357 DNALVYRS

-375 GLNFLSAHLK
+375 GLNFLSAQLK
-385 AAILESKQIKH
+385 ATILESKQTEH

-401 TLTFQ
+401 TLKFQ

-416 AVEKEKIQGI
+416 VIEAEKIQGI
-426 LKNLG
+426 LKSLG
-431 FKVSV
+431 FKISV
-436 KEPNSNPQIL
+436 KEPNSKPQIL
-446 EVIAP
+446 EIIVP

-481 DCVSSKNS
+481 HCISSKNS

-543 TTDLNTLRTSLV
+543 TTELNTLRTSLV

-583 SKREE
+583 AKREE
-588 IQKLGFLVSGLQK
+588 VQKLGFLVSGLQK

-630 LERLTAQT
+630 LEKLTTQT

-651 NHEIIGV
+651 NHEVIGV

-682 FKLKRPAMLLKPF
+682 SKLKRHAMLLKPF

-715 SEIKKALKD
+715 SRIKKALKD

-737 IFKESHN
+737 VFKESDN

>member
-10 VFVNTPKD
+10 VFVDTPKD

-27 RLGLEVESCIP
+27 RLGLEVESSIP
-38 CIAPKNV
+38 CVAPKNV

-66 VGVGKVLEKAPHK
+66 V
-79 NAEKLS
+79 S
-85 VCQVGV
+85 V

-102 KNVAPNQFVPVA
+102 KNVAPNQFVSVA

-137 MICSSAELGFPKI
+137 MICSSNELGFPKI

-168 ELNEYASFNT
+168 ELNEYAPFNT

-226 LSAGENI
+226 LCAGENI
-233 ESHLAYYLIYNHSLK
+233 ESHLAYYLICNHSLK

-267 LKNFI
+267 LNNFI
-272 EFSTH
+272 EFSVH
-277 FSGVI
+277 FSGVV
-282 MNAYSLNKTPMDLSV
+282 MNAYSLNATPIDLSV

-385 AAILESKQIKH
+385 AAILESKQTEH
-396 SLKDR
+396 ALKDR
-401 TLTFQ
+401 TLEFK

-416 AVEKEKIQGI
+416 AIEEETIQGI

-431 FKVSV
+431 FKVSTKV
-436 KEPNSNPQIL
+436 PNSRPQIL
-446 EVIAP
+446 EVVAP

-460 QDIAEEILRF
+460 QDITEEILRF
-470 VGIDNL
+470 VGIDHL

-481 DCVSSKNS
+481 DSVSNKKS

-543 TTDLNTLRTSLV
+543 TTELNTLRTSLV

-588 IQKLGFLVSGLQK
+588 IQKLGFLASGLQK

-630 LERLTAQT
+630 LEKLTTQT

-651 NHEIIGV
+651 NHKIIGV

-682 FKLKRPAMLLKPF
+682 SKLKRPAMLLKPF

-715 SEIKKALKD
+715 SRIKKALKD

-737 IFKESHN
+737 IFKESDN

-764 EVNSAVQKALEILE
+764 EVNSVIQKVLEILE

>member
-1 MKLSVNDLN
+1 MKLIVNDLN
-10 VFVNTPKD
+10 VFVDTPKN

-38 CIAPKNV
+38 CVAPKNV

-66 VGVGKVLEKAPHK
+66 VD
-79 NAEKLS
+79 
-85 VCQVGV
+85 V

-102 KNVAPNQFVPVA
+102 KNVALNQFVPVA

-128 ELRGVESCG
+128 DLRGVESYG
-137 MICSSAELGFPKI
+137 MICSSNELGFPKI

-168 ELNEYASFNT
+168 GLNEYAPFNT

-226 LSAGENI
+226 LCTDENI
-233 ESHLAYYLIYNHSLK
+233 ESHLAYYLVCNHSLK
-248 TPLNIKLSLAHN
+248 TPLNVKLSLAHN

-267 LKNFI
+267 LNNFI

-277 FSGVI
+277 FSGVV
-282 MNAYSLNKTPMDLSV
+282 MNAYSLDATPIDLSV

-375 GLNFLSAHLK
+375 GLNFLSTHLK
-385 AAILESKQIKH
+385 ASILESKQTKH

-401 TLTFQ
+401 TLKFK
-406 LEDITEILGL
+406 LEYITEILGL
-416 AVEKEKIQGI
+416 AVEEETIQGI

-431 FKVSV
+431 FKVST
-436 KEPNSNPQIL
+436 KEPNSKPQIL
-446 EVIAP
+446 EVVAP

-470 VGIDNL
+470 VGIDHL

-481 DCVSSKNS
+481 DSVSNKKS

-528 GFEVLEDPLE
+528 GFEVLEDSLE

-543 TTDLNTLRTSLV
+543 TTELNTLRTSLV

-588 IQKLGFLVSGLQK
+588 IQKLGFLASGLQK

-630 LERLTAQT
+630 LEKLTTQT

-651 NHEIIGV
+651 NHKIIGV

-665 VIQELDL
+665 VIRELDL

-695 SIYPSSVRDL
+695 SVYPSSVRDL

-715 SEIKKALKD
+715 NKIKKALKD

-737 IFKESHN
+737 IFKESNN

>member
-27 RLGLEVESCIP
+27 CLGLEVESCIP

-66 VGVGKVLEKAPHK
+66 VD
-79 NAEKLS
+79 
-85 VCQVGV
+85 V

-102 KNVAPNQFVPVA
+102 KNVVPNQFVPVA
-114 LNGALIGSTTIAKT
+114 LNGVLIGSTTIAKT

-137 MICSSAELGFPKI
+137 MICSSIELGFPKI

-168 ELNEYASFNT
+168 ELNEYAPFNT
-178 HVLEISLT
+178 HVFEISLT

-205 YHTPLKPIKAL
+205 YHTPLKPVKAL
-216 NFTPKSDLIT
+216 NFTPKSDSIVLH
-226 LSAGENI
+226 ADENI
-233 ESHLAYYLIYNHSLK
+233 ESHLAYYLVCNHSLK
-248 TPLNIKLSLAHN
+248 TPLKVKLSLAHN

-267 LKNFI
+267 LNNFI
-272 EFSTH
+272 EFSMH

-282 MNAYSLNKTPMDLSV
+282 MNAYSLNITPIDLSV

-322 DQKDLSEYLLLE
+322 DQKDLSGHLLLE

-365 ARGSNPNLSD
+365 ARGSNPNLLD

-385 AAILESKQIKH
+385 AAVLESKQTQH

-401 TLTFQ
+401 SIKFK

-416 AVEKEKIQGI
+416 VVEKEKIQGI

-436 KEPNSNPQIL
+436 KEPNSRPQIL
-446 EVIAP
+446 EVVAP

-470 VGIDNL
+470 VGIDHL

-481 DCVSSKNS
+481 HCVSSKNS

-528 GFEVLEDPLE
+528 GFEVLEDSLE

-543 TTDLNTLRTSLV
+543 TTELNTLRTSLV

-583 SKREE
+583 AEREE
-588 IQKLGFLVSGLQK
+588 IQKLGFLASGLQK

-630 LERLTAQT
+630 LEKLTTQA

-651 NHEIIGV
+651 NHKIIGV

-682 FKLKRPAMLLKPF
+682 SKLKCPAMLLKPF

-715 SEIKKALKD
+715 SRIKKALKD

-737 IFKESHN
+737 IFKESDN

>member
-1 MKLSVNDLN
+1 MKLSVNDLS
-10 VFVNTPKD
+10 VFVDAPKD
-18 IAKLCEDLS
+18 ITKLCEDLS

-38 CIAPKNV
+38 CVAPKNV
-45 VVGKVLEKA
+45 VVGKI
-54 PHKNAEKLSVCQ
+54 
-66 VGVGKVLEKAPHK
+66 LEKAPHK

-137 MICSSAELGFPKI
+137 MICSSIELGFPKI

-168 ELNEYASFNT
+168 ELHEYAPFNT

-226 LSAGENI
+226 LSVGENI
-233 ESHLAYYLIYNHSLK
+233 ESHLAYYLVSNHYLK
-248 TPLNIKLSLAHN
+248 TPLNVKLSLAHN

-267 LKNFI
+267 LNNFI

-282 MNAYSLNKTPMDLSV
+282 MNAYSLNATPIDLSV

-322 DQKDLSEYLLLE
+322 DQKDLSEHLLLE
-334 ASYTDPISLSLK
+334 ASYIDPISLSLK

-385 AAILESKQIKH
+385 ATILESKQTEH

-401 TLTFQ
+401 ALTFH

-416 AVEKEKIQGI
+416 AVEAEKIQGI
-426 LKNLG
+426 LKSLG

-436 KEPNSNPQIL
+436 KEPNSKPQIL
-446 EVIAP
+446 EVIVP

-476 ISKPL
+476 VSKPL
-481 DCVSSKNS
+481 NCISSKNS

-630 LERLTAQT
+630 LEKLTAQT

-682 FKLKRPAMLLKPF
+682 SKLKRPAMLLKPF

-715 SEIKKALKD
+715 SKIKKALKD

-737 IFKESHN
+737 IFKESDN

>member
-1 MKLSVNDLN
+1 MKLNVDDLN

-27 RLGLEVESCIP
+27 CLGLEVESCIP
-38 CIAPKNV
+38 CVAPKNV
-45 VVGKVLEKA
+45 VVGKILEKA

-66 VGVGKVLEKAPHK
+66 VD
-79 NAEKLS
+79 
-85 VCQVGV
+85 V

-102 KNVAPNQFVPVA
+102 KNVAKNQFAPVA

-128 ELRGVESCG
+128 ELRGIESCG
-137 MICSSAELGFPKI
+137 MICSSSELGFPKI

-168 ELNEYASFNT
+168 ELNEYAPFNT

-226 LSAGENI
+226 LSADKNI
-233 ESHLAYYLIYNHSLK
+233 ESHLAYYLVCNHSLK
-248 TPLNIKLSLAHN
+248 TPLKVKLSLAHN

-267 LKNFI
+267 LNNFI
-272 EFSTH
+272 EFSAH
-277 FSGVI
+277 FSGVV
-282 MNAYSLNKTPMDLSV
+282 MNAYSLNATPIDLSV

-322 DQKDLSEYLLLE
+322 DQKDLSEHLLLE

-385 AAILESKQIKH
+385 ATILESKQTQH

-401 TLTFQ
+401 AIKFQ

-416 AVEKEKIQGI
+416 AVEKEKIRDI

-431 FKVSV
+431 FKISA
-436 KEPNSNPQIL
+436 KEPNSKPQIL
-446 EVIAP
+446 EVVAP

-476 ISKPL
+476 VSKPL
-481 DCVSSKNS
+481 NCVSSKNS

-513 VIHYVFYSKEKQQKL
+513 VVHYVFYSKEKQQKL

-543 TTDLNTLRTSLV
+543 TTELNTLRTSLV

-588 IQKLGFLVSGLQK
+588 IQKLGFLASGLQK

-630 LERLTAQT
+630 LEKLTTKT

-682 FKLKRPAMLLKPF
+682 SKLKRPAMLLKPF

-715 SEIKKALKD
+715 SKIKKALKD

-737 IFKESHN
+737 IFKESDN

-764 EVNSAVQKALEILE
+764 EVNSVVQKALEILE

>member
-10 VFVNTPKD
+10 VFVDTPKD

-27 RLGLEVESCIP
+27 CLGLEVESCIP
-38 CIAPKNV
+38 CVAPKNV
-45 VVGKVLEKA
+45 V
-54 PHKNAEKLSVCQ
+54 
-66 VGVGKVLEKAPHK
+66 VGKVLEKAPHK

-114 LNGALIGSTTIAKT
+114 LNGVLIGSTTIAKT
-128 ELRGVESCG
+128 ELRGIESHG
-137 MICSSAELGFPKI
+137 MICSSTELGFPKI

-168 ELNEYASFNT
+168 ELNEYAPFNT

-216 NFTPKSDLIT
+216 NLTPKSDLIT
-226 LSAGENI
+226 LITGENI
-233 ESHLAYYLIYNHSLK
+233 ESHLAYYLICNHSLK

-267 LKNFI
+267 LNNFI

-282 MNAYSLNKTPMDLSV
+282 MNAYSLNKTPMDLIV

-322 DQKDLSEYLLLE
+322 DQKDLSECLLLE
-334 ASYTDPISLSLK
+334 ASYIDPISLSLK

-357 DNALIYRS
+357 DNALVYRS
-365 ARGSNPNLSD
+365 TRGSNPNLSD

-385 AAILESKQIKH
+385 ATILESKQTEH

-401 TLTFQ
+401 TLKFQ

-436 KEPNSNPQIL
+436 KEPNSKPQIL
-446 EVIAP
+446 EIIVP

-476 ISKPL
+476 VSKPL
-481 DCVSSKNS
+481 NCVSSKNS

-513 VIHYVFYSKEKQQKL
+513 VVHYVFYSKEKQQKL
-528 GFEVLEDPLE
+528 GFEVLEDSLE

-630 LERLTAQT
+630 LEKLTAQT

-651 NHEIIGV
+651 NNEIIGV

-682 FKLKRPAMLLKPF
+682 SKLKRPAMLLKPF

-715 SEIKKALKD
+715 SRIKKALKD

-737 IFKESHN
+737 IFKESN
-744 TIALSVRCVIH
+744 NSIALSVRCVIH

>member
-27 RLGLEVESCIP
+27 RLGLEVESCVS
-38 CIAPKNV
+38 CVAPKNV

-66 VGVGKVLEKAPHK
+66 VD
-79 NAEKLS
+79 
-85 VCQVGV
+85 V

-114 LNGALIGSTTIAKT
+114 LNGVLIGSTTIAKT
-128 ELRGVESCG
+128 ELRGVESHG
-137 MICSSAELGFPKI
+137 MICSSSELGFPKI

-168 ELNEYASFNT
+168 ELNEYAPFNT

-226 LSAGENI
+226 LSVGENI
-233 ESHLAYYLIYNHSLK
+233 ESHLAYYLICNHSLK
-248 TPLNIKLSLAHN
+248 NPLNIKLSLAHN

-267 LKNFI
+267 LNNFI

-282 MNAYSLNKTPMDLSV
+282 MNAYSLNTTPMDLSV

-322 DQKDLSEYLLLE
+322 VQKDLSECLLLE

-357 DNALIYRS
+357 DNALVYRS

-385 AAILESKQIKH
+385 ATILESKQTEH

-416 AVEKEKIQGI
+416 AVEKEKIQSI

-436 KEPNSNPQIL
+436 KEPNSKPQIL

-470 VGIDNL
+470 VGINNL
-476 ISKPL
+476 VSKPL
-481 DCVSSKNS
+481 NCVSSKNS

-543 TTDLNTLRTSLV
+543 TTELNTLRTSLV

-583 SKREE
+583 AKREE
-588 IQKLGFLVSGLQK
+588 IQKLGFLASGLQK

-622 SKVIGDFS
+622 SRIIGDFS
-630 LERLTAQT
+630 LEKLTTQT

-651 NHEIIGV
+651 NYEIIGV

-682 FKLKRPAMLLKPF
+682 SKLKRPAMLLKPF

-715 SEIKKALKD
+715 SKIKKALKD

-737 IFKESHN
+737 IFKESDN

-778 KEFNA
+778 KKFNA